1 MRTAL
6 LGDNPN
12 YPMLLEKEPVAR
24 EMMVALRRK
33 EHVRV
38 IDWRWRIVVA
48 LWRLIPR
55 GVWRHLRLADYSNNE
70 NEKKP

>member
-1 MRTAL
+1 
-6 LGDNPN
+6 
-12 YPMLLEKEPVAR
+12 MLLEKEPVAR

-33 EHVRV
+33 EHVRI

-55 GVWRHLRLADYSNNE
+55 GVWRHLRLADYSSNE